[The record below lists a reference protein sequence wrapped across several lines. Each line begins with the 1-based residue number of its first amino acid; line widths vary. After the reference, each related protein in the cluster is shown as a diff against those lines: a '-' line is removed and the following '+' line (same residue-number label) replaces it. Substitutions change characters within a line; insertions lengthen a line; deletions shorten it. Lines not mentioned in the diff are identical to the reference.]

1 MNGQFDPS
9 YLIHDDELYLL
20 KHMVRFP
27 EYIKIAYENLEPQ
40 NIANYLQELS
50 ARFHKFYS
58 HCRVITEDIEL
69 SKSRLALVKATKI
82 ILANGFK
89 ILGISAPERM

>member
-1 MNGQFDPS
+1 
-9 YLIHDDELYLL
+9 
-20 KHMVRFP
+20 
-27 EYIKIAYENLEPQ
+27 
-40 NIANYLQELS
+40 
-50 ARFHKFYS
+50 
-58 HCRVITEDIEL
+58 VITEDIEL